1 MRLVTFSRGA
11 SRGLGAVIGDG
22 ILELGSA
29 DVPNDMIAFLEGG
42 EAVWARARAAVKKA
56 EGGQSKAKLLARS
69 DVTLLAP
76 IPRPRKNVF
85 ALGLNYSE
93 HVAEGARARGLEV
106 KLPEYPV
113 FFTKAVTAVIGPED
127 PIPFDGRLSDKWD
140 WEAEL
145 ALVIGKGGRDI
156 PKERALEHVF
166 GYTCL
171 NDVSVRDV
179 QRKHGGQFFRG
190 KSVDG
195 TCPIGPW
202 IVTRDEVM
210 NVQNL
215 RIMTRVNGV
224 TKQDSNT
231 SFMIFDVATTIES
244 LSAGMTLEPGDIIAT
259 GTPDGVGFARTPPEL
274 LKPGDVVEVE
284 VEGIGV
290 LRNDVIDRWAGR

>member
-1 MRLVTFSRGA
+1 MRLVTFSQGSGNR
-11 SRGLGAVIGDG
+11 LGAVVGDNV
-22 ILELGSA
+22 LDLARA
-29 DVPNDMIAFLEGG
+29 DVPSDMLAFLEAG
-42 EAVWARARAAVKKA
+42 EAAWERARAKA
-56 EGGQSKAKLLARS
+56 QEAECGVGGLIPLAQ
-69 DVTLLAP
+69 VTLRAP

-93 HVAEGARARGLEV
+93 HVAEGARARGVEV

-113 FFTKAVTAVIGPED
+113 FFTKAVTAVIGPGE

-145 ALVIGKGGRDI
+145 AVVIGKGGRDI

-190 KSVDG
+190 KSIDG

-202 IVTRDEVM
+202 IVTRDEIP

-215 RIMTRVNGV
+215 KIGTRVNGV
-224 TKQDSNT
+224 QKQDSNT
-231 SFMIFDVATTIES
+231 SYMIFDVATTIES
-244 LSAGMTLEPGDIIAT
+244 LSAGMTLEAGDIIAT

-284 VEGIGV
+284 VERIGV
-290 LRNDVIDRWAGR
+290 LRNPVVDRWAGR

>member
-1 MRLVTFSRGA
+1 
-11 SRGLGAVIGDG
+11 
-22 ILELGSA
+22 
-29 DVPNDMIAFLEGG
+29 
-42 EAVWARARAAVKKA
+42 AAVKQA
-56 EGGQSKAKLLARS
+56 ADGRPGAGLLPCS
-69 DVTLLAP
+69 EVKLLAP

-93 HVAEGARARGLEV
+93 HVAEGARARGVEV

-145 ALVIGKGGRDI
+145 AVVIGKGGRDI
-156 PKERALEHVF
+156 PKARALEHVF

-190 KSVDG
+190 KSIDG

-202 IVTRDEVM
+202 IVTRDEVP

-215 RIMTRVNGV
+215 RIGTKVNGV
-224 TKQDSNT
+224 QKQDSNT
-231 SFMIFDVATTIES
+231 SYMIFDVATTIES

-290 LRNDVIDRWAGR
+290 LRNAVVDRWAGR